1 MNTDFARALA
11 DVLNTREFDRFD
23 RMFAADFINHN
34 ELPGP
39 GRDGFKQFWAGMVA
53 GLPDLHVTLEDAL
66 ASGDEVTARYT
77 VRGTH
82 QGTFL
87 GLQPTGRTIEMK
99 TMEIWR
105 FENDL
110 VVEHWDSVN
119 TLEVLQQLQVLPSNQ
134 ELFATQ
140 A

>member
-1 MNTDFARALA
+1 MTSDFAAELA
-11 DVLNTREFDRFD
+11 AVLNTREFDRFD
-23 RMFAADFINHN
+23 GMFAADFINHN

-39 GRDGFKQFWAGMVA
+39 GLAGFKQFWAGMVA
-53 GLPDLHVTLEDAL
+53 GLPDLDVTLEDSL
-66 ASGDEVTARYT
+66 AAGDEATARYT

-82 QGTFL
+82 RGTFL
-87 GLQPTGRTIEMK
+87 GLPPTDKAIEMK

-119 TLEVLQQLQVLPSNQ
+119 TLEVLQQLGVLPSLQ
-134 ELFATQ
+134 ELLAVG

>member
-1 MNTDFARALA
+1 MTPDFAATLA
-11 DVLNTREFDRFD
+11 DVINTREFDRFD
-23 RMFAADFINHN
+23 GMFAAGFVNHN

-39 GRDGFKQFWAGMVA
+39 GLAGFKQFWSGMVV

-66 ASGDEVTARYT
+66 ANGDEATARYT

-82 QGTFL
+82 RGTFL
-87 GLQPTGRTIEMK
+87 GLAPTGKAIEMK

-105 FENDL
+105 FAGGL

-119 TLEVLQQLQVLPSNQ
+119 TLEVLQQLGILPLNQVL
-134 ELFATQ
+134 FARS

>member
-1 MNTDFARALA
+1 MTPDFAAKLA

-23 RMFAADFINHN
+23 GMFAADFINHN

-39 GRDGFKQFWAGMVA
+39 GRDGFKAFWAGMVA
-53 GLPDLHVTLEDAL
+53 GLPDLHVTLEDVI
-66 ASGDEVTARYT
+66 ASGDEISARYT

-87 GLQPTGRTIEMK
+87 GLQPTGKRIEMK

-105 FENDL
+105 FENDV

-119 TLEVLQQLQVLPSNQ
+119 TLEVLQQLGVLPGNQ
-134 ELFATQ
+134 QLFA
-140 A
+140 ARA

>member
-1 MNTDFARALA
+1 MTPDFAATLA

-23 RMFAADFINHN
+23 AMFAVDFINHN

-39 GRDGFKQFWAGMVA
+39 GLVGFKQFWAGMA
-53 GLPDLHVTLEDAL
+53 TGLPDLHVTLEDTL
-66 ASGDEVTARYT
+66 AQGEEATARYT

-82 QGTFL
+82 RGTFL
-87 GLQPTGRTIEMK
+87 GLAATGRAIEMK

-119 TLEVLQQLQVLPSNQ
+119 TLEVLQQLEVLPSNQ
-134 ELFATQ
+134 VLFA
-140 A
+140 AAA

>member
-23 RMFAADFINHN
+23 DMFAVDFINHN

-39 GRDGFKQFWAGMVA
+39 GLAGFKQFWAGMVV

-105 FENDL
+105 FEDDL

-119 TLEVLQQLQVLPSNQ
+119 TLEVLQQLQVLPSNH
-134 ELFATQ
+134 ELFAAQ